1 MRRPRRAMHLLL
13 RSGLAFVAF
22 LAGSAAVA
30 GSSGVAPAVP
40 CRTLF
45 ALPATYLSVMRLP
58 LQATMHHDSDTVKIN
73 PGQRTFLEPNF
84 PNPFNVATTIAY
96 SLAEPTRVELR
107 VYDFDFVEVALLVD
121 EDQQP
126 GRYRV
131 LFDPNLL
138 PLRAA
143 SGMYFYELKT
153 NRGVEL
159 KRMLYIK

>member
-1 MRRPRRAMHLLL
+1 MRRPCRAMHLFLL
-13 RSGLAFVAF
+13 SVLVLVAF

-30 GSSGVAPAVP
+30 GSSSITATIP
-40 CRTLF
+40 CRAPF
-45 ALPATYLSVMRLP
+45 VHPAAYTSMMRLP
-58 LQATMHHDSDTVKIN
+58 LQTSVQHDSDTVKIN
-73 PGQRTFLEPNF
+73 PGERTFLEPNF
-84 PNPFNVATTIAY
+84 PNPFNVTTTIAY

-107 VYDFDFVEVALLVD
+107 VYDFDYVEVAVLVD

-131 LFDPNLL
+131 LFDPALL

-153 NRGVEL
+153 SLGIEQR
-159 KRMLYIK
+159 RMIYMK